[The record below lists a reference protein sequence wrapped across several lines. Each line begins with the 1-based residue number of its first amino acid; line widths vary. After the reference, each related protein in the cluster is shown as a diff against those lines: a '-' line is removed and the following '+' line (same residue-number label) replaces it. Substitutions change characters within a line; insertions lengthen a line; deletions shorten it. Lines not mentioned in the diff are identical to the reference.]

1 MMLRSRRLLRFVF
14 PLVFVALATACTQGD
29 REPQLSGVEKIDIPE
44 ADTTTRVNFN
54 IDNPTLNI
62 PDTFQVDDGDLLT
75 LVWSDEFN
83 GAQLDPE
90 VWFFETGDGSQ
101 YGIPGWG
108 NNELQY
114 YLPDNARLDGGRLII
129 EAKRETVLDRQ
140 FGYTSARI
148 NTRDRFAFKYGR
160 IEASIKMP
168 SGQGL
173 WPAFWMLSQD
183 SDYLCGGEP
192 CVWAA
197 IGEIDIVEAV
207 NLDGTP
213 NNGIGGGNEIFG
225 TIHYGGEFPNNL
237 SSSTN
242 YTPSVDVTGGFNTYA
257 IEWDEFEIRWYF
269 NGLLYAMENS
279 WDSDA
284 DGKDFPAPFDQNFH
298 ILFNLAVGGNFPGSP
313 NGTTPFP
320 AAMEVDWVRVY
331 SGEEPPPPA
340 PPGDH
345 GPGTAGVFT
354 ETTTESPITVT
365 SITNSIDFGGNN
377 TVADANSMA
386 IPAFEGD
393 VVLAIDYQDTGSTF
407 GGVLL
412 NFGGVDLTAY
422 DTLNFTIDTS
432 GMAGFGD
439 LTIQIEPPGAGAAGT
454 NVALSSYAPVS
465 TSGNWATYAIPL
477 ADFTVTDFSAAA
489 NLGLWNARD
498 GVGALTFG
506 TLYVDDVYFSTE
518 GGAAD
523 HGPGT
528 AAVFTETTTE
538 STITVSGITNSIDFG
553 GNNTVA
559 DANSMAIPAF
569 EGDVVLSIDYQDS
582 GSTFGGVL
590 LNFGGVDL
598 TAYDTLNLTID
609 TSGMAGF
616 ADLTIQIEPP
626 GAGAAGT
633 NVALSSYAPVST
645 SGNWATYAI
654 PLADFTVTDFSAA
667 ANLGFWNAR
676 DGGGALV
683 FGTLYVDDVYFS
695 TEGGGPA
702 DHGPGTAAV
711 FTETATEST
720 ITVTSI
726 TNSIDFG
733 GNNTVADP
741 GSMAIPAYEGD
752 VVLSIDYQDSG
763 STFGGVLLNFGGVD
777 LTAYD
782 TLNLTIDT
790 SGIAGFADLTVQIEP
805 PGAGAA
811 GTNVPLSNYVPV
823 STSGNWATYAIPL
836 ADFTV
841 TDFSAAANL
850 GLWNARDGGGALV
863 FGTLYVDDVYFSTE
877 GGGGGGGGEIA
888 VNGGFETGDF
898 TGWTQF
904 EATPGDQTVNTGM
917 AGDTSS
923 EGTFHLEINNTAL
936 NANSL
941 IKQERVGL
949 GTVTP
954 GIAWTV
960 TFDARG
966 SFGVG
971 GVAFA
976 QVFSETAAGNENC
989 DGCGILGGAPLALN
1003 ADPTVW
1009 TSFSFSGTAGPNTE
1023 SLTLQLEA
1031 VTGPGA
1037 LANVFYDNI
1046 SIVVGGGG
1054 E

>member
-14 PLVFVALATACTQGD
+14 PLPFVLLATACTDGTV
-29 REPQLSGVEKIDIPE
+29 PQPLSGVEVIEIPE
-44 ADTTTRVNFN
+44 ADTTTRVNLN
-54 IDNPTLNI
+54 IDNPTLDI
-62 PDTFQVDDGDLLT
+62 PETIQVDDGDLLT

-83 GAQLDPE
+83 DAQLDPE

-108 NNELQY
+108 NNEWQY
-114 YLPDNARLDGGRLII
+114 YLPDNARLEGGKLII
-129 EAKRETVLDRQ
+129 EAKLETVTLADDR

-168 SGQGL
+168 SGQGF

-183 SDYLCGGEP
+183 SDYLCDGEP

-207 NLDGTP
+207 NLGGT
-213 NNGIGGGNEIFG
+213 GGNEIFG

-242 YTPSVDVTGGFNTYA
+242 YTPSVDITEGFNTYA
-257 IEWDEFEIRWYF
+257 LEWDETEIRWYF
-269 NGLLYAMENS
+269 NGLLYAMENF

-284 DGKDFPAPFDQNFH
+284 DGKDFPAPFDQDFYV
-298 ILFNLAVGGNFPGSP
+298 LFNLAVGGNFPGSP

-320 AAMEVDWVRVY
+320 STMEVDWVRVY
-331 SGEEPPPPA
+331 SGEEPPPPPSA
-340 PPGDH
+340 GDH
-345 GPGTAGVFT
+345 GPGTAGVYT
-354 ETTTESPITVT
+354 ETTTESPITVTSITNSIDFGGNNTVADPNSMAIPAFDGDVVLAIEYQDTGSTYGGAVLNFGAVDLTAYDTLNFTVDTSGMAGFGDLTIQIEPPGAGAAGTNVLLSNYVPVSTSGNWATYAIPLADYTVTDFAAAANLGFWNPKDGADALTFGTLYVDDVYFSTEGGGAADHGPGTASVFTETATESEITVT

-393 VVLAIDYQDTGSTF
+393 VVLSIEYQDSGSTY
-407 GGVLL
+407 GGAVL

-422 DTLNFTIDTS
+422 DTLNFTLDTT
-432 GMAGFGD
+432 GMA
-439 LTIQIEPPGAGAAGT
+439 
-454 NVALSSYAPVS
+454 N
-465 TSGNWATYAIPL
+465 
-477 ADFTVTDFSAAA
+477 
-489 NLGLWNARD
+489 
-498 GVGALTFG
+498 
-506 TLYVDDVYFSTE
+506 
-518 GGAAD
+518 
-523 HGPGT
+523 
-528 AAVFTETTTE
+528 
-538 STITVSGITNSIDFG
+538 
-553 GNNTVA
+553 
-559 DANSMAIPAF
+559 
-569 EGDVVLSIDYQDS
+569 
-582 GSTFGGVL
+582 
-590 LNFGGVDL
+590 
-598 TAYDTLNLTID
+598 
-609 TSGMAGF
+609 F

-633 NVALSSYAPVST
+633 NVL
-645 SGNWATYAI
+645 
-654 PLADFTVTDFSAA
+654 
-667 ANLGFWNAR
+667 
-676 DGGGALV
+676 
-683 FGTLYVDDVYFS
+683 
-695 TEGGGPA
+695 
-702 DHGPGTAAV
+702 
-711 FTETATEST
+711 
-720 ITVTSI
+720 
-726 TNSIDFG
+726 
-733 GNNTVADP
+733 
-741 GSMAIPAYEGD
+741 
-752 VVLSIDYQDSG
+752 
-763 STFGGVLLNFGGVD
+763 
-777 LTAYD
+777 
-782 TLNLTIDT
+782 
-790 SGIAGFADLTVQIEP
+790 
-805 PGAGAA
+805 
-811 GTNVPLSNYVPV
+811 LSNYVPV

-836 ADFTV
+836 ADYTV
-841 TDFSAAANL
+841 TDFAAAANL
-850 GLWNARDGGGALV
+850 GFWNPKDGADALT

-877 GGGGGGGGEIA
+877 GGGGGGAGEIA

-904 EATPGDQTVNTGM
+904 EATPGDQTVNMGM

-923 EGTFHLEINNTAL
+923 EGTFHLEINNTVAL
-936 NANSL
+936 ANSL

-966 SFGVG
+966 SFGEG

-1009 TSFSFSGTAGPNTE
+1009 TSFSFSGTAGPTTE

-1046 SIVVGGGG
+1046 SIVVGDGGG
-1054 E
+1054 

>member
-14 PLVFVALATACTQGD
+14 PLPFVLLATACTDGTV
-29 REPQLSGVEKIDIPE
+29 PQPLSGVEVIEIPE
-44 ADTTTRVNFN
+44 ADTTTRVNLN
-54 IDNPTLNI
+54 IDNPTLDI
-62 PDTFQVDDGDLLT
+62 PETIQVDDGDLLT

-83 GAQLDPE
+83 DAQLDPE

-108 NNELQY
+108 NNEWQY
-114 YLPDNARLDGGRLII
+114 YLPDNARLEGGKLII
-129 EAKRETVLDRQ
+129 EAKLETVTLADDR

-168 SGQGL
+168 SGQGF

-183 SDYLCGGEP
+183 SDYLCDGEP

-207 NLDGTP
+207 NLGGT
-213 NNGIGGGNEIFG
+213 GGNEIFG

-242 YTPSVDVTGGFNTYA
+242 YTPSVDITEGFNTYA
-257 IEWDEFEIRWYF
+257 LEWDETEIRWYF

-279 WDSDA
+279 WDSAA
-284 DGKDFPAPFDQNFH
+284 DGKDFPAPFDQEFYV
-298 ILFNLAVGGNFPGSP
+298 LFNLAVGGNFPGSP
-313 NGTTPFP
+313 NGTTPVP
-320 AAMEVDWVRVY
+320 STMEVDWVRVY
-331 SGEEPPPPA
+331 SGEEPPPPPSA
-340 PPGDH
+340 GDH
-345 GPGTAGVFT
+345 GPGTAGVYT
-354 ETTTESPITVT
+354 ETTTESPITVTSITNSIDFGGNNTVADPNSMAIPAFDGDVVLAIEYQDTGSTYGGAVLNFGAVDLTAYDTLNFTVDTSGMAGFGDLTIQIEPPGAGAAGTNVLLSNYVPVSTSGNWATYAIPLADYTVTDFAAAANLGFWNPKDGADALTFGTLYVDDVYFSTEGGGAADHGPGTASVFTETATESEITVT

-393 VVLAIDYQDTGSTF
+393 VVLSIEYQDSGSTY
-407 GGVLL
+407 GGAVL

-422 DTLNFTIDTS
+422 DTLNFTLDTT
-432 GMAGFGD
+432 GMA
-439 LTIQIEPPGAGAAGT
+439 
-454 NVALSSYAPVS
+454 N
-465 TSGNWATYAIPL
+465 
-477 ADFTVTDFSAAA
+477 
-489 NLGLWNARD
+489 
-498 GVGALTFG
+498 
-506 TLYVDDVYFSTE
+506 
-518 GGAAD
+518 
-523 HGPGT
+523 
-528 AAVFTETTTE
+528 
-538 STITVSGITNSIDFG
+538 
-553 GNNTVA
+553 
-559 DANSMAIPAF
+559 
-569 EGDVVLSIDYQDS
+569 
-582 GSTFGGVL
+582 
-590 LNFGGVDL
+590 
-598 TAYDTLNLTID
+598 
-609 TSGMAGF
+609 F

-633 NVALSSYAPVST
+633 NVL
-645 SGNWATYAI
+645 
-654 PLADFTVTDFSAA
+654 
-667 ANLGFWNAR
+667 
-676 DGGGALV
+676 
-683 FGTLYVDDVYFS
+683 
-695 TEGGGPA
+695 
-702 DHGPGTAAV
+702 
-711 FTETATEST
+711 
-720 ITVTSI
+720 
-726 TNSIDFG
+726 
-733 GNNTVADP
+733 
-741 GSMAIPAYEGD
+741 
-752 VVLSIDYQDSG
+752 
-763 STFGGVLLNFGGVD
+763 
-777 LTAYD
+777 
-782 TLNLTIDT
+782 
-790 SGIAGFADLTVQIEP
+790 
-805 PGAGAA
+805 
-811 GTNVPLSNYVPV
+811 LSNYVPV

-836 ADFTV
+836 ADYTV
-841 TDFSAAANL
+841 TDFAAAANL
-850 GLWNARDGGGALV
+850 GFWNPKDGADALT

-877 GGGGGGGGEIA
+877 GGGGGGAGEIA

-904 EATPGDQTVNTGM
+904 EATPGDQTVNMGM

-923 EGTFHLEINNTAL
+923 EGTFHLEINNTVAL
-936 NANSL
+936 ANSL

-966 SFGVG
+966 SFGEG

-1009 TSFSFSGTAGPNTE
+1009 TSFSFSGTAGPTTE

-1046 SIVVGGGG
+1046 SIVVGDGGG
-1054 E
+1054 